1 MHMNDQERMADFL
14 TMEKKLGSN
23 YDLFASECVNLALRN
38 EFLQNLARSHTTQT
52 ELFQAAQSR
61 GWYQVEQAQQDK
73 ITQARTKFSAQ
84 IPQ

>member
-1 MHMNDQERMADFL
+1 MNDQERMADFL

-38 EFLQNLARSHTTQT
+38 EFIKSLTQSHATQT

-73 ITQARTKFSAQ
+73 ITQAKTKFSAQ